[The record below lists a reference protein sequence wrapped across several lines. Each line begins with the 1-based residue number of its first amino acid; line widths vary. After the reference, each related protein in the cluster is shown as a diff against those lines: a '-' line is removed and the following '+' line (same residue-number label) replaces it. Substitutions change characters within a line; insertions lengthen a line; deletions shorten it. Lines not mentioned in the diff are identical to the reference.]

1 MVSRVHGWHAMVC
14 FRAKCKMGNMC
25 IIVVSIFEA
34 SNMGMFEFESL
45 GQFWI
50 CLCNAFSVAKRREVC
65 AQIVRFPSWS
75 LRDMEYAESEVAR
88 FYSCILF

>member
-1 MVSRVHGWHAMVC
+1 MVC
-14 FRAKCKMGNMC
+14 YRAKCEMGNMC

-34 SNMGMFEFESL
+34 FNMGIFEFESL

-50 CLCNAFSVAKRREVC
+50 RLCNAFSVAKRREDG

-75 LRDMEYAESEVAR
+75 SHDMEYAESEVAR
-88 FYSCILF
+88 FYSYILF